1 MPRRGGAIVSAEV
14 DRDKVLTEKVEA
26 IKQLIAEQEKYCVDQ
41 YQIGLYNGLVI
52 GLSVLTGEEPRFYVE
67 EE

>member
-1 MPRRGGAIVSAEV
+1 MSVEV
-14 DRDKVLTEKVEA
+14 DQSKVLTEKVEA
-26 IKQLIAEQEKYCVDQ
+26 IKQLIMEQEKHCVDQ

-52 GLSVLTGEEPRFYVE
+52 GLSVLTGEKPKFYVE

>member
-1 MPRRGGAIVSAEV
+1 MSAEV
-14 DRDKVLTEKVEA
+14 DQGRALVEKVEA
-26 IKQLIAEQEKYCVDQ
+26 IKQLVTEQEKHCVDQ

-52 GLSVLTGEEPRFYVE
+52 GLSVLTGEEPRFYRE

>member
-1 MPRRGGAIVSAEV
+1 MSVEV
-14 DRDKVLTEKVEA
+14 DQGRALVEKVEA
-26 IKQLIAEQEKYCVDQ
+26 IEQLIIEQEKHCVDQ

-52 GLSVLTGEEPRFYVE
+52 GLSVLIGEEPRFYRE